1 MREYCLVKITIFLG
15 KSESLVL
22 LFRVSPTIGS
32 DVVERSIGVCEVHL
46 LQKKEY
52 RKREVDGEK
61 SMACG
66 SSEKNK

>member
-1 MREYCLVKITIFLG
+1 M
-15 KSESLVL
+15 
-22 LFRVSPTIGS
+22 
-32 DVVERSIGVCEVHL
+32 VERSIGVCEVHL

-52 RKREVDGEK
+52 GKREVDGEK